1 MSAYFKFLRFLTKL
15 IDCAS
20 YIFSNEM
27 KTWTAGNAV
36 GRVAQVYVLLPRNA
50 DHQQR

>member
-1 MSAYFKFLRFLTKL
+1 MKSA
-15 IDCAS
+15 
-20 YIFSNEM
+20 
-27 KTWTAGNAV
+27 WTAGNAV